1 MMNNLILGIV
11 IGLFLYFASQQLL
24 KRAREEL
31 KVRKANIKARKA
43 EEEEK
48 ADAKVEEMID
58 RAIKKSKERR

>member
-31 KVRKANIKARKA
+31 KIRKINIEKKKV
-43 EEEEK
+43 EEEKK

>member
-1 MMNNLILGIV
+1 MNNLLLGIV

-58 RAIKKSKERR
+58 RAIKKSKKRR

>member
-1 MMNNLILGIV
+1 MNNLLLGIV

-43 EEEEK
+43 EEEVK
-48 ADAKVEEMID
+48 ADAKMEEMI
-58 RAIKKSKERR
+58 INVISKSKERR

>member
-1 MMNNLILGIV
+1 MNNLILGIV

-24 KRAREEL
+24 KRVREEL
-31 KVRKANIKARKA
+31 KVRKANIEKRKA
-43 EEEEK
+43 EQKEE

>member
-1 MMNNLILGIV
+1 MNNLLLGIV

>member
-1 MMNNLILGIV
+1 MNNLILGIV